1 MSDPTPFSPAARQP
15 GPVPSTEPVPA
26 TEPEPGPETGIAAE
40 TEVAPETE
48 TEVGGV
54 STERLADYLDSGREP
69 YDPLIEDDP
78 AALAQLVA
86 LQRLRTLS
94 ADLVESDAAAAPA
107 PDPSW
112 IAGVM
117 DRVRMESRTGRDI
130 PLTSPDARSTLHIT
144 EGAVRSLVRE
154 AGDSVPGSVVV
165 SCGLAGDVGV
175 DGAPIRVDVALSVV
189 YGADVRQVADLV
201 REAVA
206 EALSRQ
212 TELVVEALDVTV
224 RDVHLGA
231 RQGGL

>member
-15 GPVPSTEPVPA
+15 GPVPPSD
-26 TEPEPGPETGIAAE
+26 PEAGPETGRE
-40 TEVAPETE
+40 PDSDSESEPE

-54 STERLADYLDSGREP
+54 STERLTDYLDSGREP

-78 AALAQLVA
+78 ASLAQLVA
-86 LQRLRTLS
+86 LQRLRALS

-117 DRVRMESRTGRDI
+117 DRVRTESRTGRDI

-154 AGDSVPGSVVV
+154 AGDSVPGVVVV
-165 SCGLAGDVGV
+165 SCGLAG

-189 YGADVRQVADLV
+189 YGADLRRVADLA

-206 EALSRQ
+206 EALSRH

-231 RQGGL
+231 REAGL

>member
-1 MSDPTPFSPAARQP
+1 MSDPTPFSPAARRP
-15 GPVPSTEPVPA
+15 GAVPSTEPETGPE
-26 TEPEPGPETGIAAE
+26 TEIAAETEMAPETGIAAE
-40 TEVAPETE
+40 TEL
-48 TEVGGV
+48 GGV
-54 STERLADYLDSGREP
+54 STERLADYLDAGREP

-86 LQRLRTLS
+86 LQRLRALS

-165 SCGLAGDVGV
+165 SCGLSGDVGV

-201 REAVA
+201 RGAVA

-231 RQGGL
+231 REAGL